1 MKRKRKR
8 RKKKS
13 KQKFVFKNIKIGK
26 FIITPKAQKIAAG
39 IIALLLIFG
48 AGRLI
53 ATIHL
58 AASMPRVTGDNISYE
73 IRGVDVSAYQGNIDW
88 ETLASQNLSFAFIKA
103 TEGSSHVDSQFST
116 NWTNARK
123 TNLRVG
129 AYHFMSFESSGE
141 NQAENF
147 INIVDKESDALPP
160 VIDVEYYGS
169 FTASTVTQDT
179 VDSVLGPLEK
189 KLRRHY
195 GKKPIIYTTPEIYK
209 KFIRGNYSN
218 DIWIADSTLSQLP
231 GGDDWTF
238 CQYSI
243 SGTLKGYSGGVSA
256 IDLDVWHGSA
266 FGLAAY

>member
-1 MKRKRKR
+1 MKLNRKK
-8 RKKKS
+8 KKKS
-13 KQKFVFKNIKIGK
+13 KKKFAFKNIKIGK

-48 AGRLI
+48 VGRLI
-53 ATIHL
+53 ATINL

-88 ETLASQNLSFAFIKA
+88 ETLASQNISFAFIKA
-103 TEGSSHVDSQFST
+103 TEGSTYVDNKFST
-116 NWTNARK
+116 NWTNARN
-123 TNLRVG
+123 TDLRVG
-129 AYHFMSFESSGE
+129 AYHFMSFETSGE
-141 NQAENF
+141 KQAQNF
-147 INIVDKESDALPP
+147 IDTVEKHSDSLPP
-160 VIDVEYYGS
+160 VIDIEYYGNY
-169 FTASTVTQDT
+169 TEATVTQDT
-179 VDSVLGPLEK
+179 LDSVLEPLEK
-189 KLRRHY
+189 QLRSHY
-195 GKKPIIYTTPEIYK
+195 GKKPIIYTTPAIYK

-243 SGTLKGYSGGVSA
+243 SGTMQGYSGGVSS